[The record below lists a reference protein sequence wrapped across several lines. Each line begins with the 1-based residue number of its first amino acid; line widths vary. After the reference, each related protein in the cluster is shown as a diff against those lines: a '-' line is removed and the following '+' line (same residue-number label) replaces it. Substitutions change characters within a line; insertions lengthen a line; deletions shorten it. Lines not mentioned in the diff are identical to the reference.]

1 MKYCGSV
8 SMVVK
13 KVDMGQQTPP
23 RVLIVE
29 DNPLIAMDLEDILEG
44 FGCQVVGPISTL
56 KETLKRLEEEQIDV
70 AVVDYLLED
79 GNSGPIA
86 ETLNERSIPFALCT
100 GAGEGE
106 ISSLFP
112 HTPILSKPYNP
123 DDVSLVVNS
132 LIASR
137 LAGTLK

>member
-1 MKYCGSV
+1 MKFCGSV
-8 SMVVK
+8 SMVAK
-13 KVDMGQQTPP
+13 KVDIGHRPPP
-23 RVLIVE
+23 RVLLVE
-29 DNPLIAMDLEDILEG
+29 DNTLIAMDLEDILEG
-44 FGCQVVGPISTL
+44 FGCQVIGPIGTL
-56 KETLKRLEEEQIDV
+56 KEALERLEREQIDV

-79 GNSGPIA
+79 GNAAPLA
-86 ETLNERSIPFALCT
+86 EILNEKGIPFAMCT

-112 HTPILSKPYNP
+112 YTPILCKPYNP

-137 LAGTLK
+137 LAA

>member
-1 MKYCGSV
+1 
-8 SMVVK
+8 
-13 KVDMGQQTPP
+13 MGQQPPP
-23 RVLIVE
+23 RVLLVE
-29 DNPLIAMDLEDILEG
+29 DNALIAMDLEDIFEG
-44 FGCQVVGPISTL
+44 FGCEVIGPVGTL
-56 KETLKRLEEEQIDV
+56 KEALERLDQEQIDV

-79 GNSGPIA
+79 GNAGPLA